1 MFKHEAT
8 AQLGDVIRSYDFR
21 GMPEHIEG
29 VVVDKG
35 MIRHPVHGYE
45 MYAGYTIQITKD
57 TMGTGSRVGD
67 TGYVPFETDF
77 MEYDE
82 RVELVKERLTA

>member
-8 AQLGDVIRSYDFR
+8 AQVGDVIRAYDFR
-21 GMPEHIEG
+21 GDSAHIEG
-29 VVVDKG
+29 VVIDKG
-35 MIRHPVHGYE
+35 MIRHPVLGVE
-45 MYAGYTIQITKD
+45 MYAGYTVQITKD
-57 TMGTGSRVGD
+57 TMAEGSRAGD

-82 RVELVKERLTA
+82 RVELVKKG

>member
-8 AQLGDVIRSYDFR
+8 AQVGDVIRAYDFQ

-35 MIRHPVHGYE
+35 MIRHPQHGYE
-45 MYAGYTIQITKD
+45 MYAGYTIAITKD
-57 TMGTGSRVGD
+57 TLGKGSRVGD
-67 TGYVPFETDF
+67 TGYVPFETSF
-77 MEYDE
+77 MEYDS

>member
-8 AQLGDVIRSYDFR
+8 AQVGDVIRAYDFQ

-45 MYAGYTIQITKD
+45 MYAGYTILIEKD
-57 TMGTGSRVGD
+57 TLGTGSRVGD
-67 TGYVPFETDF
+67 TGYVAFETSF

>member
-8 AQLGDVIRSYDFR
+8 AQVGDVIRAYDFK
-21 GMPEHIEG
+21 GQPHYIQG
-29 VVVDKG
+29 TVLDKG
-35 MIRHPVHGYE
+35 MIRHPVHGFE
-45 MYAGYTIQITKD
+45 MYAGYTIQITED
-57 TMGTGSRVGD
+57 TASGSRVGD

-82 RVELVKERLTA
+82 RVELVKEAA